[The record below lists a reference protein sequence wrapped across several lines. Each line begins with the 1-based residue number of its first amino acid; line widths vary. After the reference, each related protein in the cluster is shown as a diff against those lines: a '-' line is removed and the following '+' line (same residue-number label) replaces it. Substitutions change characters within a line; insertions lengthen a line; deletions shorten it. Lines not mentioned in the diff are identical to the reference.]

1 MIERRRSR
9 RTSLSEG
16 KFVNLVSRVAVEV
29 LDISI
34 AGVVLQSRRPL
45 LAGATG
51 ALRFFLNGEPVNA
64 DVVIV
69 RDAKAEQDSA
79 TTSWSGAKFTNIAP
93 QCRRMI
99 ERFTKQAI
107 RP

>member
-9 RTSLSEG
+9 RTSMSDT
-16 KFVNLVSRVAVEV
+16 KFANLVSRVAVEV

-34 AGVVLQSRRPL
+34 TGVFMQSRRPL
-45 LAGATG
+45 PAGATG
-51 ALRFFLNGEPVNA
+51 ALRFFLDGEPVNT

-69 RDAKAEQDSA
+69 REAKAEQDSA
-79 TTSWSGAKFTNIAP
+79 TTYWSGAKFTDIAP
-93 QCRRMI
+93 QYRRMI
-99 ERFTKQAI
+99 ERFTKQAT